1 MKITYLLIGLSCL
14 VLAACSDGDADIAI
28 GGNGNGNGGGGVAD
42 LSALVIQQC
51 TKMPENQ
58 DPVAI
63 NGLGFPDGTNDP
75 NNQAFTNACL

>member
-14 VLAACSDGDADIAI
+14 VLAACSDGDADITTP
-28 GGNGNGNGGGGVAD
+28 GNGNGGNGGVAD